1 MTPAIFVIN
10 LDGSTDRWEQV
21 SSSARHLDIRRVP
34 GVSGKSIPRAEWRHV
49 APLRF
54 ELSHGRVIL
63 PGEYGCYQSHLRA
76 LETVCDEGLPSAIIA
91 EDDVLLSPDLPQRAA
106 ALLEASAAD
115 VMKLVNHRVRSFV
128 RRGVSAGGDEFGR
141 CMHGPMGSAA
151 CYAVSNRGARRLIEH
166 LRTMWLPW
174 DIALERGWDTGATT
188 FTTLRP
194 LVRIA
199 REGHQSTVAKRYGIS
214 KLPALQRLPAA
225 AFRAEDYLRRAA
237 YARWG
242 A

>member
-10 LDGSTDRWEQV
+10 LDRSTDRWERV
-21 SSSARHLDIRRVP
+21 SRSAKPLDIRRVRGIP
-34 GVSGKSIPRAEWRHV
+34 GEAIPRAEWRHV

-76 LETVCDEGLPSAIIA
+76 LEIVRDENLPSAIVA
-91 EDDVLLSPDLPQRAA
+91 EDDVVLPSDLPERAA
-106 ALLEASAAD
+106 ALLDASSAD
-115 VMKLVNHRVRSFV
+115 VMKLVSHRVRSFI
-128 RRGVSAGGDEFGR
+128 RRGVSGSGDEFGR
-141 CMHGPMGSAA
+141 CVHGPMGSAA
-151 CYAVSNRGARRLIEH
+151 CYAVTNRGARQLAER

-194 LVRIA
+194 LVKIL
-199 REGHQSTVAKRYGIS
+199 REGRSTVAEHYEVS
-214 KLPALQRLPAA
+214 KLPAWQRLPAA